1 MVIIFRESFISTS
14 EHLIIPLPNLMY
26 DCIVEES
33 VRSCVAQGGV
43 GCHMDV
49 VVVAVAHLEHVNMT
63 CDTFYLSHA
72 IHSTCHMLIL
82 SSPDQTA
89 CQPPE
94 GCRGSG

>member
-1 MVIIFRESFISTS
+1 
-14 EHLIIPLPNLMY
+14 MY

-72 IHSTCHMLIL
+72 ITFYMSKSNHDLTRSNCL
-82 SSPDQTA
+82 SAT
-89 CQPPE
+89 
-94 GCRGSG
+94 RGL

>member
-1 MVIIFRESFISTS
+1 MIRFLSPNFITTS

-63 CDTFYLSHA
+63 CDTFYLSQ
-72 IHSTCHMLIL
+72 CHMLYIL
-82 SSPDQTA
+82 HV
-89 CQPPE
+89 
-94 GCRGSG
+94 RI

>member
-1 MVIIFRESFISTS
+1 
-14 EHLIIPLPNLMY
+14 MY

-63 CDTFYLSHA
+63 CDTFYLSQ
-72 IHSTCHMLIL
+72 CHMLYIL
-82 SSPDQTA
+82 HV
-89 CQPPE
+89 
-94 GCRGSG
+94 RI